1 MPHTAR
7 RENVVECHDAIAA
20 GEITVGCECDGMLAA
35 RSMSLNTLD
44 YIAPSVLLAREHLA
58 ACSRA
63 DWIPEIEAM
72 MFATWPSAGF
82 HWRLVDLTAAWFRRH
97 PLKPLPMIKL

>member
-35 RSMSLNTLD
+35 RSMSLNNVTGRNRWCDDCL
-44 YIAPSVLLAREHLA
+44 VR
-58 ACSRA
+58 
-63 DWIPEIEAM
+63 WI
-72 MFATWPSAGF
+72 
-82 HWRLVDLTAAWFRRH
+82 
-97 PLKPLPMIKL
+97 